1 MTLKDFCAG
10 LSLLGLLSS
19 DAIAWEFSPGDK
31 ELDIKKTEEPIELF
45 ITCETSS
52 PLLSLKWDDD
62 DKFKAAKTASIFLNT
77 PSVTPQ
83 LIVDQ
88 ANECF
93 SKLKNERGM
102 TTVYFDNVQLRCGI
116 GPDIKTKRRHA
127 DRSER

>member
-1 MTLKDFCAG
+1 VTLKDFCAG

-19 DAIAWEFSPGDK
+19 DAIASEFNARDK
-31 ELDIKKTEEPIELF
+31 ELDIKTEEPIELF
-45 ITCETSS
+45 VTCETSS

-62 DKFKAAKTASIFLNT
+62 DNSKAAETASIFLNA

-83 LIVDQ
+83 LII
-88 ANECF
+88 AEAKECF

-116 GPDIKTKRRHA
+116 GPDINWGRIVIGHV
-127 DRSER
+127 D